1 MGKNEQVNAAR
12 EKSPIAIVGMSCR
25 FAAAADP
32 RAFWRLIMHHESGIA
47 PLEPNVALPPG
58 GKNLF
63 DRPYPVCGGQLGDL
77 YACVPRDITFPR
89 QINAG
94 ENQDLYFA
102 VQLAFDALADAGLR
116 SHAVEPLR
124 GTVRLG
130 YAPPFSASTVNWL
143 EHTFFIDQTMDIIRR
158 FFSNAPE
165 ETLGVVREALVD
177 SLPAPDATSFLAG
190 LGHRVAGWMA
200 RECAFTGGATT
211 LDAGAL
217 SGIAALR
224 AAMDDLR
231 SGRADVALA
240 GSISAPLN
248 RALLEGLSGEVP
260 FSTARDLVPF
270 SRDSSG
276 TLPGEGGALFVL
288 KREADA
294 LTAHDR
300 IYALVRSV
308 ACGAQPTE
316 VLLETAAA
324 RADTPLK
331 SIQLIEGDGCG
342 IPDVDAEQIAAV
354 QKLWG
359 EHHAGDPLVG
369 IGSVKGNIGHCFRA
383 SAAASI
389 LKAALALR
397 RKVLPPQIP
406 AERPLDALSNLSSSV
421 YLLNDA
427 RPWITGD
434 PSSPR
439 RAAVLVNDLGGRRAA
454 IILEEEPT
462 TEDRQ

>member
-1 MGKNEQVNAAR
+1 MGV
-12 EKSPIAIVGMSCR
+12 SCR
-25 FAAAADP
+25 FAGTSDP
-32 RAFWRLIMHHESGIA
+32 GAFWRLVMHRESAISPLGVDMALA
-47 PLEPNVALPPG
+47 PGAR
-58 GKNLF
+58 NLF
-63 DRPYPVCGGQLGDL
+63 ERPYPTHAGLLGDL

-89 QINAG
+89 QINSG

-102 VQLAFDALADAGLR
+102 VQLAFDALVDAGMR
-116 SHAVEPLR
+116 PHSVDPVR

-143 EHTFFIDQTMDIIRR
+143 EHTFFIDQPMDIIRR
-158 FFSNAPE
+158 FFRSAPE
-165 ETLGVVREALVD
+165 DALAMVRSSLVD
-177 SLPAPDATSFLAG
+177 SLPAPDARSFLAG
-190 LGHRVAGWMA
+190 LGHRVADWIA
-200 RECAFTGGATT
+200 RECSFTGGATT

-224 AAMDDLR
+224 AAIDDLR
-231 SGRADVALA
+231 SGRADVALTGA
-240 GSISAPLN
+240 IASPLN
-248 RALLEGLSGEVP
+248 RSILEGLSGEVT
-260 FSTARDLVPF
+260 FSTGAELVPF
-270 SRDSSG
+270 SKDG
-276 TLPGEGGALFVL
+276 TGTIPGEGGAFFVL

-294 LTAHDR
+294 LRAHDR

-308 ACGAQPTE
+308 ACGAQPMD
-316 VLLETAAA
+316 VMLQTAAD
-324 RADTPLK
+324 RAEAPLA
-331 SIQLIEGDGCG
+331 SIQLIEGDGSG
-342 IPDVDAEQIAAV
+342 IADADEEQVAAV

-359 EHHAGDPLVG
+359 EHKPGGPLVG
-369 IGSVKGNIGHCFRA
+369 IGSVKGNVGHCLLA

-397 RKVLPPQIP
+397 RKVLPPQMP
-406 AERPLDALSNLSSSV
+406 AAHPLDSLANLCSPV

-439 RAAVLVNDLGGRRAA
+439 RAAVMVEDLGGRRAA
-454 IILEEEPT
+454 LVLEEEPT